1 MNPFDIF
8 FKKFSYKFPK
18 GYPDTNNEQD
28 ILLLNELL
36 NNLEVGLGET
46 LVINESA
53 EDIKLKLIDAGF
65 DEDDILVKSSKQ
77 IRLLTKNNERQATMD
92 KLVDDLK
99 YKYDPDFKGS
109 SLGAIIANDGT
120 AILVKPKERQGGAS
134 AGLDNESA
142 FVNGINEYT
151 QNSPITVVLKGKNKT
166 LTYKNITKASEVGR
180 DTTGGKKA
188 DAKLF
193 SGDKVVANISL
204 KKGNASM
211 WESADRRYKE
221 LMQKFSA
228 KLLKD
233 PYPNLSLR
241 PTEKTDIYRL
251 TNPSTG
257 QDYSGIIIT
266 DLPNNETE
274 SIVFGTDDPKTVVV
288 KKTFTKNDFKFKNN
302 ILTIDSGFIAS
313 NLSDIE
319 DTDLEP
325 ILIVRHDV
333 TRTATNGLRPIV
345 YNKDHAYKDGAI
357 TGNRIEISY
366 DEAIS

>member
-1 MNPFDIF
+1 MDVFDKF
-8 FKKFSYKFPK
+8 FRKFSYKFDK
-18 GYPDTNNEQD
+18 GYPDLNNEQD

-36 NNLEVGLGET
+36 NNLGVSLGET
-46 LVINESA
+46 LIINESA
-53 EDIKLKLIDAGF
+53 EDIKLKLMDAGF
-65 DEDDILVKSSKQ
+65 DEDDIIIKNSKR
-77 IRLLTKNNERQATMD
+77 IRLLTKGNERQATID

-109 SLGAIIANDGT
+109 SLGAIIADDGT
-120 AILVKPKERQGGAS
+120 AILVKPKERQGGSS

-142 FVNGINEYT
+142 FVGGINQYT
-151 QNSPITVVLKGKNKT
+151 QEGPITVILKGKNKT
-166 LTYKNITKASEVGR
+166 LTYKDITGATEVGR

-188 DAKLF
+188 DARLM
-193 SGDKVVANISL
+193 SGDTVVANISI

-233 PYPNLSLR
+233 PYPNLGLR

-251 TNPSTG
+251 TNPATN
-257 QDYSGIIIT
+257 QDYSGVIIT
-266 DLPNNETE
+266 DLPNSEEE
-274 SIVFGTDDPKTVVV
+274 SIIFGTDDPKTVVV
-288 KKTFTKNDFKFKNN
+288 KKTFTKNDFKFSNN
-302 ILTIDSGFIAS
+302 TLTIDSGYVMS
-313 NLSDIE
+313 ELSDIE
-319 DTDLEP
+319 GTDYEP

-345 YNKDHAYKDGAI
+345 YNRDHAYKNGAI

-366 DEAIS
+366 DEAIK

>member
-1 MNPFDIF
+1 MDVFDKF
-8 FKKFSYKFPK
+8 FKRYAYKFSK
-18 GYPDTNNEQD
+18 GYPDLNNEQD
-28 ILLLNELL
+28 ISLLNELL
-36 NNLEVGLGET
+36 NNLGVGLGET

-53 EDIKLKLIDAGF
+53 EDIKLKLMDAGF
-65 DEDDILVKSSKQ
+65 DENDIVIKSSKR
-77 IRLLTKNNERQATMD
+77 IRLLTKGNERQATMD

-109 SLGAIIANDGT
+109 SLGAIIADDGT

-134 AGLDNESA
+134 AGLDNEAA

-151 QNSPITVVLKGKNKT
+151 QDGPITVILQGKNKS
-166 LTYKNITKASEVGR
+166 LTYENVTKATEVGR

-188 DAKLF
+188 DAKLL
-193 SGDKVVANISL
+193 SGDTVIANISL

-221 LMQKFSA
+221 LMQKFSQ

-233 PYPNLSLR
+233 PFPTLGLR

-251 TNPSTG
+251 TNPETG

-266 DLPNNETE
+266 DLPNSEEE
-274 SIVFGTDDPKTVVV
+274 SIIFGTDDPKTVVV
-288 KKTFTKNDFKFKNN
+288 KKTFTKNDFKFENN
-302 ILTIDSGFIAS
+302 TLTIDSGFVAS
-313 NLSDIE
+313 DLSDIE
-319 DTDLEP
+319 NTDLDP
-325 ILIVRHDV
+325 VLVVRHDV

-345 YNKDHAYKDGAI
+345 YNRDHAYKDGKI
-357 TGNRIEISY
+357 TGNRMEISY
-366 DEAIS
+366 DKAIS

>member
-1 MNPFDIF
+1 MDIF
-8 FKKFSYKFPK
+8 DKFFRKFAYKFDK
-18 GYPDTNNEQD
+18 GYPDLNNEKD
-28 ILLLNELL
+28 IFLLNELL
-36 NNLEVGLGET
+36 NNLGVGLGET
-46 LVINESA
+46 LIINESA

-65 DEDDILVKSSKQ
+65 DEDDIIIKSGKQ
-77 IRLLTKNNERQATMD
+77 IRLLTKGNERQATMD

-99 YKYDPDFKGS
+99 YQYNPDFKGS
-109 SLGAIIANDGT
+109 SLGAIIADDGT
-120 AILVKPKERQGGAS
+120 AILVKPKERQGASS

-142 FVNGINEYT
+142 FVNGINEYA
-151 QNSPITVVLKGKNKT
+151 QDGPITVVLKGKNKT
-166 LTYKNITKASEVGR
+166 LTYDNVTKATEVGR

-188 DAKLF
+188 DAKLL
-193 SGDKVVANISL
+193 SGDTVIANISL

-233 PYPNLSLR
+233 PYPNLGLR

-274 SIVFGTDDPKTVVV
+274 SIVFGTDDPKTVVI
-288 KKTFTKNDFKFKNN
+288 KKTFTKNDLKFENN

-313 NLSDIE
+313 DLSDIE

-325 ILIVRHDV
+325 ILVVRHDV

-345 YNKDHAYKDGAI
+345 YNRDHAYKNGAI
-357 TGNRIEISY
+357 TGNRMEISY